1 MADERRTVWWISG
14 ILTAILAVGAGIYAY
29 QQRKAPDAI
38 AETPVAPPP
47 PVETGISVSGVVQAK
62 NLVLVPAPVEGVL
75 ESADVIVGQEVFI
88 GQFLGRIQNIEL
100 DQKKE
105 IAGSEL
111 DRIQNRINN
120 LESQLIAERLEASRV
135 DAEASSVKSRFG
147 QAEKNFQRQEMLLRE
162 GATPRLSY
170 EKAESDYKALRVE
183 NDALTA
189 MSRQASGKV
198 QITMQN
204 LDEARRQLAEKNEDL
219 DDVDQ
224 QMLATEIHSPV
235 DGILIAQRAVSGD
248 QVTFEMKDLFQIA
261 VNPAELQ
268 AIIEVNEE
276 QAARIQVGQPAQVL
290 LTEAGGQP
298 LEGLVSAVKPQQV
311 VIDFSSPV
319 PILRPGLTVQ
329 VQIQFQ

>member
-14 ILTAILAVGAGIYAY
+14 ILTAVLVAGAGIYLY
-29 QQRKAPDAI
+29 QQRKATVAI
-38 AETPVAPPP
+38 AEKPVAPPA
-47 PVETGISVSGVVQAK
+47 PVEISISISGSVRAR
-62 NLVLVPAPVEGVL
+62 NLVMVAAPVEGIL
-75 ESADVIVGQEVFI
+75 ESADVLVGQEVFT
-88 GQFLGRIQNIEL
+88 GQFLGRIQNLEL

-111 DRIQNRINN
+111 DRIQNRLNN
-120 LESQLIAERLEASRV
+120 LESQLISERLEASRA

-162 GATPRLSY
+162 GATPRLTY
-170 EKAESDYKALRVE
+170 EKAESEYKALRIE

-204 LDEARRQLAEKNEDL
+204 LEEARRQLAEKNEDL

-224 QMLATEIHSPV
+224 QVLSTEIHSPV
-235 DGILIAQRAVSGD
+235 DGILIAQRAASGD
-248 QVTFEMKDLFQIA
+248 PVTFEMKDLFQVA
-261 VNPAELQ
+261 VNPSELQ
-268 AIIEVNEE
+268 AVIEVNEE

-298 LEGLVSAVKPQQV
+298 LEGLVSAVQPQQV
-311 VIDFSSPV
+311 VIDFSAPL

-329 VQIQFQ
+329 VHIDF